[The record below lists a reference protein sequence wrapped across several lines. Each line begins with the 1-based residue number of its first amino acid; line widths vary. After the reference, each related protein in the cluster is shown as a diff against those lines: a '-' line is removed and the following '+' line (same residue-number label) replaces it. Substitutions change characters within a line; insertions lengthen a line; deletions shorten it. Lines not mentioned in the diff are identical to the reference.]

1 MFKVRGATVYPSEV
15 EGALHALPAVRRAF
29 VVDVVGA
36 GRWRGGGRGRR
47 AGRRRARR
55 ATIEGLARDAKQ
67 RLSSFKVPTRWC
79 IIDSDDVPMTTTG
92 KVDKAGLQHL
102 FDKD

>member
-1 MFKVRGATVYPSEV
+1 VAAVVVLADGEASGEAAIEV
-15 EGALHALPAVRRAF
+15 
-29 VVDVVGA
+29 
-36 GRWRGGGRGRR
+36 
-47 AGRRRARR
+47 
-55 ATIEGLARDAKQ
+55 LARDAKQ
-67 RLSSFKVPTRWC
+67 RLSSFKVPTRWY

>member
-1 MFKVRGATVYPSEV
+1 VAAVVVLAHDASV
-15 EGALHALPAVRRAF
+15 E
-29 VVDVVGA
+29 
-36 GRWRGGGRGRR
+36 
-47 AGRRRARR
+47 

-67 RLSSFKVPTRWC
+67 RLSSFKVPTRWY

-92 KVDKAGLQHL
+92 KVDKAGLQQL

>member
-1 MFKVRGATVYPSEV
+1 
-15 EGALHALPAVRRAF
+15 VRRAF
-29 VVDVVGA
+29 VVDVAGPAGGA
-36 GRWRGGGRGRR
+36 EV
-47 AGRRRARR
+47 AAVVVL
-55 ATIEGLARDAKQ
+55 ANEASVEAAIEGLARDAKQ